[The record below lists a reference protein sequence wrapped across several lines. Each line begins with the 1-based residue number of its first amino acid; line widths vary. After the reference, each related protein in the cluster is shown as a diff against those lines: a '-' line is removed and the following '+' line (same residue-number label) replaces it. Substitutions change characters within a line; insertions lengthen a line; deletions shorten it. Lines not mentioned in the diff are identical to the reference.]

1 MGSSFVLTFKLDFH
15 FRILELCSFV
25 GDVNEVSEVRGV
37 ASKSYSTVYLRFRVP
52 DSVIPLKLEG
62 VNLSIDIQAED
73 RRVEFATVIDG
84 ELNPLQ
90 NVDSPRE
97 KFNFEIVD
105 AKALELNSK
114 NEWVFAIKIDRLV
127 DQTDVAA
134 WRVKDVKIEMSGK
147 TL

>member
-1 MGSSFVLTFKLDFH
+1 V
-15 FRILELCSFV
+15 
-25 GDVNEVSEVRGV
+25 
-37 ASKSYSTVYLRFRVP
+37 
-52 DSVIPLKLEG
+52 
-62 VNLSIDIQAED
+62 
-73 RRVEFATVIDG
+73 DG

-90 NVDSPRE
+90 KVDSPRE